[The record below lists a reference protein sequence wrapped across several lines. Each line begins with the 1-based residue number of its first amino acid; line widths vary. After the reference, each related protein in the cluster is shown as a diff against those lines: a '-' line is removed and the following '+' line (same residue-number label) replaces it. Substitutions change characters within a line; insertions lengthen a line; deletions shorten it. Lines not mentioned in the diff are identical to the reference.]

1 MHMIASSTRIMTRI
15 AVAAALA
22 LIGLLLLVGQASADR
37 ASSLKQQ
44 QERNKQQHGKLW
56 QRVKELKEEKDQL
69 ADVIA
74 AVEERIES
82 KENEI
87 ARTDEQLKAAEERY
101 QMLLA
106 EQEQLALDLEAQRQQ
121 LGERARMIYMQGDM
135 TYMELLFQSAEFS
148 DLIDRVFFVQ
158 AVLEHD
164 KQLVEDAECAQRLLG
179 EKQQAIATLIA
190 DISGIRSQLDMQ
202 LDEQEVL
209 KQELELDVKAIES
222 DSALCIR
229 QADEL
234 EAENK
239 RAAREIREIANTA
252 AGYSGTWSGSFTKP
266 CPGPITSGYGMRI
279 HPVYRTKR
287 MHTGV
292 DIGSPKGTPIKA
304 AGKGKVIYTGRRGG
318 YGKTV
323 IIDHGSNHT
332 TLYAHMS
339 KITCDAGDLVNTGTK
354 IGEVGSTGIS
364 TGNHCHFEVRVDGE
378 PVDPMKKL

>member
-1 MHMIASSTRIMTRI
+1 MIASNTRMMTRI
-15 AVAAALA
+15 AGAVTLA
-22 LIGLLLLVGQASADR
+22 LIVLLLLVGQAFADR
-37 ASSLKQQ
+37 TSSLKQQ
-44 QERNKQQHGKLW
+44 MERNKQQTKSIW
-56 QRVKELKEEKDQL
+56 QRVKELNEEKAQL

-74 AVEERIES
+74 AVEGRIEA
-82 KENEI
+82 KGNEI
-87 ARTDEQLKAAEERY
+87 TRTDEQLTAAEERY

-106 EQEQLALDLEAQRQQ
+106 EQEQLTLNLGAQRQQ
-121 LGERARMIYMQGDM
+121 LGERARMIYMQGDL
-135 TYMELLFQSAEFS
+135 TYMELLFQSAGFS

-179 EKQQAIATLIA
+179 EKQQAIETLIA
-190 DISGIRSQLDMQ
+190 DISSIRLQLDLQ

-209 KQELELDVKAIES
+209 KQELELDVRAIES
-222 DSALCIR
+222 DRELYLR
-229 QADEL
+229 QNDEL

-239 RAAREIREIANTA
+239 RAAAEIREIANTA
-252 AGYSGTWSGSFTKP
+252 AGYSGTWSGTFTKP
-266 CPGPITSGYGMRI
+266 APGTITSGFGMRV
-279 HPVYRTKR
+279 HPVYRTTR

-292 DIGSPKGTPIKA
+292 DISAPKGTTIKA

-354 IGEVGSTGIS
+354 IGEVGSTGIA